1 MKTNSNNLTT
11 YIVSGIAILIF
22 VVFGYFYLVGTSN
35 TASPLTRTSVLN
47 PTTIKSRSIFYSLS
61 SLRFDTGIFSD
72 ARFNALQD
80 MSVPIT
86 PEPTGRKNP
95 FAPI

>member
-11 YIVSGIAILIF
+11 YIISGIAILIF
-22 VVFGYFYLVGTSN
+22 VVFGYFYLIGTSN
-35 TASPLTRTSVLN
+35 TSQPLTRTTVLN
-47 PTTIKSRSIFYSLS
+47 STTIKSKSIFYNLS
-61 SLRFDTGIFSD
+61 SLRFNTSIFSD
-72 ARFNALQD
+72 SRFNALKD
-80 MSVPIT
+80 MTVPIT